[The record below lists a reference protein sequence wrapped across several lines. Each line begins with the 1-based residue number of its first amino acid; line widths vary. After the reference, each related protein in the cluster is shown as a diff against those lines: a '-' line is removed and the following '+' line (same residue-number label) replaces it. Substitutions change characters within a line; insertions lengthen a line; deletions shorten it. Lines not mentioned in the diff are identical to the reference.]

1 MKRRSVLGAG
11 ALGAVGLVLPG
22 AAAAVAAPAGAAAVS
37 GEIEAVLQ
45 AYFGE
50 RASWVTAAPA
60 KSAGRTAIGALRQ
73 SAEATADRLAG
84 VRARLDSLHG
94 GYRRAT
100 AAVHVSDLV
109 VEGGRATATVTE
121 QTDLVFNVPGSSDRQ
136 TYWAD
141 HRVELHTSGGQ
152 WYVAEAAYQWRN
164 VFSVPVTQFEDE
176 LDLAFQTEKARYA
189 EKAARGGSPAANR
202 QPSSTA
208 VTSTLPRERS
218 SDAVALA
225 YNYTAMVNY
234 ARSWAQGRNPA
245 YPSYS
250 DDCTSFIS
258 QSMKAGGWATVGSYP
273 LSSRSSNSN
282 WWNGS
287 YSSTS
292 SYTWGGAENWYWFA
306 RNSGRARSI
315 GVYQMLGGDVL
326 QYDFDFDNNI
336 SHTQICTGTN
346 SAGPLMTQHGSD
358 YRDKPLNE
366 ILSNPTNANAW
377 KYAHR
382 T

>member
-250 DDCTSFIS
+250 DDCTNFIS

-306 RNSGRARSI
+306 RNSGRARTSASI
-315 GVYQMLGGDVL
+315 RCWAAMSSST
-326 QYDFDFDNNI
+326 I
-336 SHTQICTGTN
+336 STSTTTSVIRRSAPAQI
-346 SAGPLMTQHGSD
+346 PLARS
-358 YRDKPLNE
+358 
-366 ILSNPTNANAW
+366 
-377 KYAHR
+377 
-382 T
+382 